1 MTLTRRRLAP
11 LALSVVAC
19 RAPVAPAVAGPLPA
33 RPAAPPLLTLTVAAD
48 AASARAVASTC
59 GVFGRGELPVP
70 AVLVGRCAGS
80 RHDVPVD
87 VSVLSTHADGSAR
100 VALLSFPVPGDGTPC
115 AVAVFA
121 AAAAGGTP
129 QRQRPSL
136 VNTTSY

>member
-115 AVAVFA
+115 AVAIFA
-121 AAAAGGTP
+121 AAAGAGLSVRLPG
-129 QRQRPSL
+129 QDHA
-136 VNTTSY
+136 